1 MTNRAIVS
9 SITEADD
16 ESDGFTLPRK
26 RRRLKRKPQ
35 LLKRTYAETAAM
47 TTTARPTA
55 NKPTM
60 LRSCRRNS
68 SNVPEKVVSKLRV
81 ASRRSGVPE
90 KDVGDMQR
98 SSVAK
103 LFVSRLH
110 DETTVA
116 EMKAHLSV
124 ICKDQ
129 LVRVQRLDTRTN
141 DYASFKVTVPAKL
154 KAKLLSKKCWPEGA
168 NIRNFVDKF
177 NG

>member
-1 MTNRAIVS
+1 MNAELSRP
-9 SITEADD
+9 
-16 ESDGFTLPRK
+16 DGLATVQSGRK
-26 RRRLKRKPQ
+26 Q
-35 LLKRTYAETAAM
+35 AQ
-47 TTTARPTA
+47 
-55 NKPTM
+55 
-60 LRSCRRNS
+60 S
-68 SNVPEKVVSKLRV
+68 RV
-81 ASRRSGVPE
+81 CTPG
-90 KDVGDMQR
+90 
-98 SSVAK
+98 
-103 LFVSRLH
+103 FSRLH

-116 EMKAHLSV
+116 EMMAHLSV